1 MLAVYTNTVIAGITI
16 LMSYVMVC
24 LSKQCNAAK
33 RTGSSQD
40 PSSRDSCLQEDLRET
55 LREMYETSK
64 VMSAPIEDD
73 DVEEPESKIALLER
87 FTEELQV
94 ANRRWADHVEE
105 IELDKK
111 KLVAEKANL
120 VMMIYTCISVYIIMT
135 VSYACILYMNLLR
148 KGMDLH

>member
-33 RTGSSQD
+33 RTGSS
-40 PSSRDSCLQEDLRET
+40 RDSCLQEDLRET

-64 VMSAPIEDD
+64 VMSDPIEDD